1 MTHSLSENIFATS
14 STSLQKSKMN
24 IKSMTTGQY
33 DQKDFVHSEI
43 VKDELSNSASVNAMT
58 ADTHTLALLISVY
71 TISKKLCTDR
81 THFLEV

>member
-1 MTHSLSENIFATS
+1 MTQSLSENIFATS
-14 STSLQKSKMN
+14 STSLQKWKMN

-58 ADTHTLALLISVY
+58 DDTHTLALLISVY
-71 TISKKLCTDR
+71 TISKKLSTDR